1 MEKYKLKY
9 NKELERNKITIFKR
23 KTLKNNL
30 KVNEKLNLEKEK
42 AQKIL
47 DKKLLELHEAWK
59 GYFTDLGRGYVEIRF
74 RHN

>member
-1 MEKYKLKY
+1 MKKYKLKY
-9 NKELERNKITIFKR
+9 NKEIERNKITMFKR

-30 KVNEKLNLEKEK
+30 KVNGKLDLEKEK

-59 GYFTDLGRGYVEIRF
+59 GYFTDLGKGYVEIRF

>member
-9 NKELERNKITIFKR
+9 NKDLERNKITMFKR
-23 KTLKNNL
+23 KTLKSNL

>member
-9 NKELERNKITIFKR
+9 NKELERSKITMFKR

>member
-9 NKELERNKITIFKR
+9 NKEIERNKITMFKR

-30 KVNEKLNLEKEK
+30 KVNGKLDLEKEK

-47 DKKLLELHEAWK
+47 DDKILEMHKAWE

>member
-9 NKELERNKITIFKR
+9 NKELERSKITMFKR

-47 DKKLLELHEAWK
+47 DKKLLELHETWK
-59 GYFTDLGRGYVEIRF
+59 GYFTVLGKGYVEIRF